1 MTRNNTVADVRTR
14 LIEIGGRTSQDLGLG
29 RIVGQIVVYLYLR
42 DGGRSLDE
50 IGADLGLSKA
60 AVSVAARQLEN
71 LGVLRR
77 SWKKGDRKA
86 YYRTADNIVAAL
98 QQGLLAFVGQKIQ
111 AVAAELDYVNETLE
125 KEIGDKPSDAET
137 EFVYNRVK
145 RAKQLHDKAA
155 NLLGSPLIKFFI
167 RS

>member
-1 MTRNNTVADVRTR
+1 MTRNHIVGDVRTR
-14 LIEIGGRTSQDLGLG
+14 LIEVGGKTSQDLGLG
-29 RIVGQIVVYLYLR
+29 RIVGQMVVYLYLR
-42 DGGRSLDE
+42 DGGCSLDQ
-50 IGADLGLSKA
+50 IGDDLGLSKA

-86 YYRTADNIVAAL
+86 YYRTADNIAAAL

-125 KEIGDKPSDAET
+125 KEISDKPADAET

-145 RAKQLHDKAA
+145 RAKLLRDRAA
-155 NLLGSPLIKFFI
+155 NLLGSPLIKFFT